1 MNTIEKPD
9 VKLSE
14 WTVELEYGGELDIY
28 DDGYIDISIE
38 DRYASLLSRTS
49 VQELFMILEMASQWM
64 YERKWNVTGEA
75 LKSCL
80 EILDENK
87 GSIFTP

>member
-1 MNTIEKPD
+1 MKTIEKPD

-64 YERKWNVTGEA
+64 YERK
-75 LKSCL
+75 
-80 EILDENK
+80 EIKN
-87 GSIFTP
+87 GNIPS

>member
-64 YERKWNVTGEA
+64 YERK
-75 LKSCL
+75 
-80 EILDENK
+80 EIKN
-87 GSIFTP
+87 GNIPS

>member
-1 MNTIEKPD
+1 MLIRTLTINTIEKPD

-64 YERKWNVTGEA
+64 YERK
-75 LKSCL
+75 
-80 EILDENK
+80 EIKN
-87 GSIFTP
+87 GNIPS